1 MTAFVQVTITE
12 HANGTDWAR
21 ANGEAPM
28 QYPATY
34 DATKIT
40 PLLYETADLSSV
52 GSIEMVGAVEDADLA
67 SVVGTGIIEITRS
80 AAIAWGTAAEPSQQN
95 VITDQNAVILA
106 SAKAAIDEAL
116 TQTEKNALNPDNA
129 EPGINKTQT
138 FAEMMDANYPV

>member
-1 MTAFVQVTITE
+1 MAKFVQVTITE

-21 ANGEAPM
+21 ANNEAPM

-34 DATKIT
+34 DANKIT
-40 PLLYETADLSSV
+40 PLLYEQADLSV
-52 GSIEMVGAVEDADLA
+52 EGSIEMVGVVEDADLA
-67 SVVGTGIIEITRS
+67 SVLGAGIVELDRT
-80 AAIAWGTAAEPSQQN
+80 ATLAWGAAHEPTQQN

-116 TQTEKNALNPDNA
+116 TQEEKDVLNPDNA
-129 EPGINKTQT
+129 QPGINKTQT